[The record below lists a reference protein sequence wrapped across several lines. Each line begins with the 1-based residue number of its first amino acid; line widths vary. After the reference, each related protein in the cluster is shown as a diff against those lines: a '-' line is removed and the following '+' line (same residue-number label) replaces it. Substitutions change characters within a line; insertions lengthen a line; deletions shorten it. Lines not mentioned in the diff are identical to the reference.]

1 VNWVKLCKPLFTRTA
16 DAALS
21 SENLPPM
28 MLNAHLT
35 KCATAA
41 DPRRYWA
48 PRGAPGQGLWLSLV
62 ADGGRWRQEAVAG
75 KIRVV
80 DNARPLLRASKLQ
93 PHRASHANTT
103 RISQLY

>member
-1 VNWVKLCKPLFTRTA
+1 MCLFTTTA

-35 KCATAA
+35 NCAAAA

-48 PRGAPGQGLWLSLV
+48 LRGALGQGLWLSLGTD
-62 ADGGRWRQEAVAG
+62 DGRQRHEPVAG
-75 KIRVV
+75 KIRVI
-80 DNARPLLRASKLQ
+80 DNARPLLRTIKPTTAPGKSCQ
-93 PHRASHANTT
+93 HDAN
-103 RISQLY
+103 